1 MRSKIIKKLDRV
13 FSEYVRLKNAD
24 HAGNCKCITC
34 EKTFHYKNIDA
45 GHFVSRRHIATRFD
59 EMNVFPQCKY
69 CNRFLNGLQYEYG
82 KAIDNMFGDGTA
94 DELIQKSKT
103 AEKIDTKI
111 IEEMFGSYKKKLI
124 TLRKQQK

>member
-34 EKTFHYKNIDA
+34 GKTFHYKNIDA
-45 GHFVSRRHIATRFD
+45 GHFVSRRHIIVRFD
-59 EMNVFPQCKY
+59 ELNVFPQCKY

-82 KAIDNMFGDGTA
+82 KALDARFGKGTA
-94 DELIQKSKT
+94 DKLVQKSRST
-103 AEKIDTKI
+103 ERLETKK
-111 IEEMFGSYKKKLI
+111 IEELFAFYKKKLI
-124 TLRKQQK
+124 TLRK

>member
-34 EKTFHYKNIDA
+34 GKTFHYKNIDA
-45 GHFVSRRHIATRFD
+45 GHFVSRRHIIVRFD
-59 EMNVFPQCKY
+59 ELNVFPQCKY

-82 KAIDNMFGDGTA
+82 KAIDSRYGKGTA
-94 DELIQKSKT
+94 DKLMAKSKSNERLET
-103 AEKIDTKI
+103 EKI
-111 IEEMFGSYKKKLI
+111 EELFAFYKKNLI
-124 TLRKQQK
+124 TLKNK